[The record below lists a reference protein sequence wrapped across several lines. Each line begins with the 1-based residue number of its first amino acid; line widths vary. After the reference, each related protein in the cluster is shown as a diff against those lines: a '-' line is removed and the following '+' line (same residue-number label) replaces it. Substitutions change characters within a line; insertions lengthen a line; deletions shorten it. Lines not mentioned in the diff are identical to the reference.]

1 MVKVLLAISSY
12 HGKFYPEG
20 SKTGVYLT
28 EVLEPY
34 MEFTKKGYDVT
45 IASET
50 GTFGWDSHSILFE
63 GLSLHLRNLYTAFC
77 KKDSPF
83 SKAMNDVKKASD
95 VENEKFDIFFA
106 SAGHATLFDYPKAKS
121 LQKIAAD
128 TYNNGGVV
136 AAVCHGPAI
145 FENLI
150 NPKTGEPLIKG
161 KKITGFTDSA
171 EKTLHLTNTIKKH
184 NLVTMEGVAKKEGA
198 TYVAP
203 KGDWDSFTVVDG
215 RLVTGVNPQ
224 SAQKGAEDTIS
235 TYEKTRNQTEYN

>member
-20 SKTGVYLT
+20 SRTGVYLT

-34 MEFTKKGYDVT
+34 LEFTKKGYEVT

-50 GTFGWDSHSILFE
+50 GTFGWDSHSVLLE
-63 GLSLHLRNLYTAFC
+63 GLTLHLGNIYTAFFN
-77 KKDSPF
+77 KNSAF
-83 SKAMNDVKKASD
+83 NKAMKNVKKASD
-95 VENEKFDIFFA
+95 VEDEKFDIFFA

-121 LQKIAAD
+121 LQKIAAT
-128 TYNNGGVV
+128 TYDNGGVV

-150 NPKTGEPLIKG
+150 DPATGEPLIKG

-203 KGDWDSFTVVDG
+203 PGDWTPFTVIDG
-215 RLVTGVNPQ
+215 RIVTGLNPQ
-224 SAQKGAEDTIS
+224 SATKGAKDTIA
-235 TYEKTRNQTEYN
+235 TYEKTRNQTTK